1 MLDCGKDETFQRTTI
16 MRYGLTFVTLATLW
30 FLSAV
35 SARAEAPKDF
45 PKPSPNSADE
55 PRAKTASLAAAA
67 NFLDAVAVNWTRD
80 RNCGTCHTNV
90 PYLFAR
96 ATIKDTPSE
105 GANIVRR
112 FFEAR
117 IVHWDD
123 EAKAAKPRW
132 DAEVVVTGV
141 ALAFHDAQTSG
152 KLHSLTRKALDR
164 MWTLQRADG
173 SWNWL
178 KCTWPPFEHDDYF
191 GAVFAAVG
199 TSIAPD
205 DYRHAESAQKGL
217 DKLKAYLRKTP
228 APNLHHK
235 AWLLWA
241 SMKLDG
247 LLTAEER
254 QQLVKDLLARQR
266 EDGGWSLASLGD
278 WKGHD
283 GRENDKNASSDGY
296 GTGLVVYVLR
306 QAGVPAKDKA
316 IQRGI
321 AWLQTNQR
329 ASGRWFTR
337 SLNTDRAHYIT
348 NAGTAFAVLALT
360 ACADK

>member
-1 MLDCGKDETFQRTTI
+1 MRSSLTCAALTMLWLIPATF
-16 MRYGLTFVTLATLW
+16 G
-30 FLSAV
+30 
-35 SARAEAPKDF
+35 RAEESKVF
-45 PKPSPNSADE
+45 PKPSPNSSEE
-55 PRAKTASLAAAA
+55 PKSKSVSLTAAAS
-67 NFLDAVAVNWTRD
+67 FLDASSVNWTRN
-80 RNCGTCHTNV
+80 RKCGACHTNI

-96 ATIKDTPSE
+96 ATIKDAPSE
-105 GANIVRR
+105 GAAIVRQ
-112 FFEAR
+112 FFEDR
-117 IVHWDD
+117 IAHWDD

-141 ALAFHDAQTSG
+141 ALAFHDAQTTG
-152 KLHSLTRKALDR
+152 KLHPLTRKALDR

-173 SWNWL
+173 AWKWL

-205 DYRHAESAQKGL
+205 DYRQAESAQKGL
-217 DKLKAYLRKTP
+217 AKLKEYLRKTP
-228 APNLHHK
+228 APTLHHK
-235 AWLLWA
+235 TWLLWA

-247 LLTAEER
+247 LLTATER
-254 QQLVKDLLARQR
+254 QQIIKDLLSRQR

-283 GRENDKNASSDGY
+283 GRKNDTAAPSDGY

-306 QAGVPAKDKA
+306 QAGIPAKDKA
-316 IQRGI
+316 IQRGVG
-321 AWLQTNQR
+321 WLQTNQR

-337 SLNTDRAHYIT
+337 SLNSDRYHYIT

-360 ACADK
+360 SCADK